1 MNYTDLP
8 ELAKITGWK
17 LLNPNNYWHSR
28 YLPQI
33 TYGDRND
40 ERNYACCWW
49 DNSLSIFR
57 LAARVDGIYLYSDK
71 RLNYKKI
78 ETVVKWV
85 RKCEYKFKKAK
96 MKSRIKSINEDFR

>member
-17 LLNPNNYWHSR
+17 LLNPNNIFTSIF
-28 YLPQI
+28 LPQI
-33 TYGDRND
+33 TFGDRND
-40 ERNYACCWW
+40 DRNFACCWW
-49 DNSLSIFR
+49 DDSLKIFR
-57 LAARVDGIYLYSDK
+57 MAAIVDGKYLYRDK

-78 ETVVKWV
+78 ETIVNWV

-96 MKSRIKSINEDFR
+96 MESKIKLIDRDFK

>member
-1 MNYTDLP
+1 MYYTDLP

-17 LLNPNNYWHSR
+17 LLNPNNIFTSV

-40 ERNYACCWW
+40 ERNFACCWW

-57 LAARVDGIYLYSDK
+57 LAATVDGKVLYRDK
-71 RLNYKKI
+71 RLKYKKI
-78 ETVVKWV
+78 ETIVKWV

>member
-1 MNYTDLP
+1 MYYTDLL
-8 ELAKITGWK
+8 ELSKITGWK
-17 LLNPNNYWHSR
+17 LLNPNNNHTSR
-28 YLPQI
+28 FLPQI

-40 ERNYACCWW
+40 ERNFACCWW

-57 LAARVDGIYLYSDK
+57 LAATVDGKVLYRDK

-78 ETVVKWV
+78 ETIVKWV